1 MRHIIRSLLK
11 SPGFTITAVLV
22 FSLGIGTTAA
32 MFSVIDAVLL
42 RPFPYPKPDRLIQY
56 YLTDNGKENGI
67 DYPDYLDMAAA
78 QHTCESL
85 AFVSSGVLD
94 LTGKGNAQRLN
105 TDFVSA
111 SVFKVSA
118 LPPILG
124 RVFTAEEEVKDG
136 PLVVVLS
143 EQFWR
148 SRFNSDPE
156 IVGRSLILDGLNFQI
171 LGVVPA
177 QVDYWTSC
185 DLYAP
190 ITTMAKVDDDPWK
203 RNSHIGTGIGRLRDG
218 VSVAEAQAELS
229 VIQAGLSVR
238 YPDTDKGY
246 GIRVVTPLDNLVAGF
261 SQTIWLVSAA
271 AACLLLISCANVAN
285 LLFARALD
293 QRREMAVRAAL
304 GASRVRLAGQLLLQ
318 SVFLSCLGG
327 ICGLAV
333 AFWTVGA
340 IKTLVP
346 QDLYYM
352 QYRFQ
357 GVTLDRNALFFVLGV
372 TAVTSLI
379 AGCLPA
385 LNLSKTNVSSALTA
399 ENGRTG
405 TRGPQSQRAQSILII
420 GQISATC
427 VLLFGTGLL
436 TRSLQ
441 AAQDLPL
448 GFDATNILTA
458 ELALTSKNY
467 RGNDAAMDAFWDA
480 LLQKTRRLPGVTEA
494 VISDYPPFYWDFVYW
509 ASSFSVIGQPDF
521 GPGRRPKLDGHTI
534 SPGYFKTL
542 SVALLRG
549 RDFNAQDTSASEP
562 VVIVN
567 QSLAQNFFRNEDP
580 LGKQIRIDD
589 WTGNSRS
596 YTVIGVAADVRYNA
610 PDLQPAPFHAYLASG
625 QQTNN
630 NFGILIV
637 RCTGDPLASIS
648 SIRAMIASIDPDVPI
663 VRIGTLSDRMQKKFG
678 IRRLGVL
685 MVTFFSVATLWL
697 SAIGLYGL
705 LAYVVGRRTR
715 EIGIRIAVGARS
727 TNILHLVI
735 RQGLKLAGVGII
747 TGVVAALVLGRLMSS
762 MLYGV
767 STNDPISL
775 LIAILV
781 LAAATLLACLVP
793 ALRATRV
800 NPITALRD

>member
-1 MRHIIRSLLK
+1 M
-11 SPGFTITAVLV
+11 TAVLV
-22 FSLGIGTTAA
+22 FSLGIGTTTA

-85 AFVSSGVLD
+85 AFVSSGTLD
-94 LTGKGNAQRLN
+94 LTGRGEAQRLN

-111 SVFKVSA
+111 SMFKVSA

-136 PLVVVLS
+136 PLVAVLS
-143 EQFWR
+143 EKFWR

-171 LGVVPA
+171 LGVAPA

-185 DLYAP
+185 DLYVP

-218 VSVAEAQAELS
+218 VSVVEAQADLS

-246 GIRVVTPLDNLVAGF
+246 GIRVVTPLDTLVAGF

-293 QRREMAVRAAL
+293 QRTEMAVRAAL

-318 SVFLSCLGG
+318 SAFLSCLGG

-333 AFWTVGA
+333 AFWTIGA

-357 GVTLDRNALFFVLGV
+357 GVTLDCNALFFVLGV
-372 TAVTSLI
+372 TALTSLI

-399 ENGRTG
+399 ESGRTG
-405 TRGPQSQRAQSILII
+405 TVGPQRQHAQSILII
-420 GQISATC
+420 GQISVTC
-427 VLLFGTGLL
+427 VLLVGTGLL
-436 TRSLQ
+436 ARSLQ

-448 GFDATNILTA
+448 GFNATNILTA
-458 ELALTSKNY
+458 EFALTGKNY
-467 RGNDAAMDAFWDA
+467 RRNDAAMDAFWDA
-480 LLQKTRRLPGVTEA
+480 LLQKTRRLPGVSGA

-509 ASSFSVIGQPDF
+509 ASSFSVIGQPDL
-521 GPGRRPKLDGHTI
+521 GPGHHPKLDGHTI

-542 SVALLRG
+542 GVALLRG
-549 RDFNAQDTSASEP
+549 RDFNAQDTLASEP

-567 QSLAQNFFRNEDP
+567 ESLAQNFFRNEDP
-580 LGKQIRIDD
+580 LGKEIRIDD
-589 WTGNSRS
+589 WTGHSRS

-610 PDLQPAPFHAYLASG
+610 PDFQPAPFHAYLASG
-625 QQTNN
+625 QETNN

-637 RCTGDPLASIS
+637 RCAGDPLVSIS
-648 SIRAMIASIDPDVPI
+648 SVRAVIASIDPDVPI

-685 MVTFFSVATLWL
+685 MVSFFSVATLWL

-727 TNILHLVI
+727 TNILRLVI
-735 RQGLKLAGVGII
+735 RQGLKLVGAGLI

-767 STNDPISL
+767 STYDPISL

-781 LAAATLLACLVP
+781 LAAATLLASLVP

-800 NPITALRD
+800 NPTTALRD